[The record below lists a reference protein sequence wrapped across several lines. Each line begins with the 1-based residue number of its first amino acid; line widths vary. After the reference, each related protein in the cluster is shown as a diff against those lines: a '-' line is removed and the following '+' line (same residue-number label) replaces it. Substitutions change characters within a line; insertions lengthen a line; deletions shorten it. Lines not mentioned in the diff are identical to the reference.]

1 MQGKSSRTF
10 KDELGYIGSEEIIHR
25 NNICLLSIVPSLSA
39 DPNQDGTPDPTPDEP
54 SPTKLP
60 PPAYAS
66 LCSQAGI
73 PGLSNQ
79 AWPSRDQQNSGYHQ
93 DSYPSGSHPMQSP
106 AGSTG
111 GQPSFGANPEAY
123 WQQQQQPQHYGGN
136 SQTHAQ
142 APGHLGAVAPHTG
155 PQGGLAPGQ
164 KHHTDYQQEWHGI
177 SGGNTPPGTVKQEP
191 SLQPPFGAQP
201 HRNPA
206 LGSASAASPLDPSYA
221 SSSLPFGVE
230 GTFPPG
236 DHHHMAYDP
245 FPPSSG
251 LAPPGTSLPPNS
263 SFPPAPISARMGH
276 GEIPHQPPQQ
286 GYPGV
291 PNQATGPPSSQ
302 AYASGYPQRDSKSA
316 PAGMRLDPCAQN
328 NFVVLPMHA

>member
-10 KDELGYIGSEEIIHR
+10 KEELGYIGSEEIIHR

-66 LCSQAGI
+66 MPNQAGI
-73 PGLSNQ
+73 PGLSNE
-79 AWPSRDQQNSGYHQ
+79 AWLSHDQQNTSGYRQ
-93 DSYPSGSHPMQSP
+93 DSYPPASHPMQSP

-111 GQPSFGANPEAY
+111 GQPGFGANPETY
-123 WQQQQQPQHYGGN
+123 WQQQQQQQQQHYGG
-136 SQTHAQ
+136 STQAHSQ
-142 APGHLGAVAPHTG
+142 APGHLGAPDPHRG
-155 PQGGLAPGQ
+155 PQGGLAAGQ
-164 KHHTDYQQEWHGI
+164 KHHIDYQQEWHGVP
-177 SGGNTPPGTVKQEP
+177 GVTPPGSVKQEP

-201 HRNPA
+201 HRNPT
-206 LGSASAASPLDPSYA
+206 LGSASAAPLQDPSYA

-263 SFPPAPISARMGH
+263 CFPPAPTSTRIGQ
-276 GEIPHQPPQQ
+276 GEPLYQPPQQ
-286 GYPGV
+286 GYPGA
-291 PNQATGPPSSQ
+291 PHQATGPPSSQ
-302 AYASGYPQRDSKSA
+302 AYTSQAYASGYPLSDSKSA
-316 PAGMRLDPCAQN
+316 PAGMSSDRYTHNTL
-328 NFVVLPMHA
+328 